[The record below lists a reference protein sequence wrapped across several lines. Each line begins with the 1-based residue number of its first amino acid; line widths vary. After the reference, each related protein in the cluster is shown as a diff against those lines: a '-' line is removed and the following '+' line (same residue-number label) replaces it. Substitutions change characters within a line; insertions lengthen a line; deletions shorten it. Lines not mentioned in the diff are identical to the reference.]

1 MATDGFTPARERARR
16 VRIAEALRG
25 GSMASPVWLLCPDA
39 SLRQELLAA
48 VAARGG
54 GFFRAVDW
62 SMLAEGLDP
71 RLGLPFAAPVDETE
85 RVLAVE
91 RTLFTRAR
99 GRDGLRESLA
109 ADPFGVASALLRV
122 VDLLR
127 AHGWR
132 GEVPLVDARD
142 PVSAVTAEH
151 VDTLRALREALETQL
166 SARGQLDLVGR
177 LRRASA
183 ALAAGRRS
191 GVTALIVEGVDRL
204 DPTQRAL
211 LRGLRDTGCPVDV
224 APWVLG
230 WEAAPPVDDDAPAP
244 TLLAALES
252 GARGAERER
261 DESVIALRP
270 RDVGEEAWF
279 IARFIAE
286 RVAGGEAATD
296 FAVSVQGGAAAD
308 RVRRALARWGLASCG
323 ASRVAVRAT
332 PLWQMVRAGVRL
344 GWRGPHPVDL
354 ATVLAAPGAGVWG
367 GDRDRLVAAL
377 RRAAPTAWKGVRD
390 VVREVLTLD
399 EAPDGEGLIPE
410 DPARQRR
417 LEEARE
423 RVGALVDVFERHG
436 PFARH
441 AAVDRATL
449 LQGLVAEI
457 RDRFIDSDRFS
468 ESVVD
473 PRDQTAWLL
482 AAKAIDGALRVELA
496 RLAERNAPLS
506 AEDPSG
512 FLAAAESLLG
522 EVEED
527 LSPPRDEGVAVLD
540 GHANARRR
548 PRTLL
553 VTGFVR
559 GAHPSAA
566 PSRLLLD
573 VDERAA
579 VNASLPAADA
589 LPTPDEDRAL
599 AWRQTLRLLALPTSQ
614 LVLLAPMRAPD
625 GASTEPSLTWT
636 ELLDR
641 MPPASRAA
649 HLREGMAPA
658 AAWLGAAMGP
668 PRSARARRDDAV
680 RALGRGDLAA
690 ARTLAQDALRGDPE
704 ARDFFVARLRPE
716 RRFEVGDLVR
726 GRLSEVVFGARDLES
741 AMTCRYRFLADS
753 LLGLRA
759 HRYARSADVGPAE
772 RTRAVRAALRRVD
785 AYLAAEGRVTDD
797 DVDLAIDHAVV
808 PLGVSLARDE
818 ELRRAT
824 RAAVQRYLNV
834 RRAWSLRDGDD
845 APEDDGPVE
854 FDLALDDRRTVR
866 ARATAPRLERGD
878 EGVMMVDFT
887 LRALDGAARL
897 RDLGLDVDAVLAPMA
912 AATRG
917 ADAPHAYLRFSLAR
931 PVADAVAGRAA
942 TVVDEKVAP
951 LETALTATAV
961 RVERVRRLEDHRDR
975 VLNELAAAF
984 DDMDRDDAPYAPHD
998 ELEFERLH
1006 DGGARTCERCDV
1018 SLACRFRLAGGA

>member
-16 VRIAEALRG
+16 VRSAEALRG

-39 SLRQELLAA
+39 SLRQELLNA

-91 RTLFTRAR
+91 RTLYARAR
-99 GRDGLRESLA
+99 GRDGLRASLA

-132 GEVPLVDARD
+132 GEVPEVDPGD

-151 VDTLRALREALETQL
+151 VDTLRALRDALESQL
-166 SARGQLDLVGR
+166 HARGQLDLVGR
-177 LRRASA
+177 LRRAAA
-183 ALAAGRRS
+183 ALAAGRSS
-191 GVTALIVEGVDRL
+191 GVVALVVEGVDRF

-211 LRGLRDTGCPVDV
+211 LRGLRATGCRVDV

-230 WEAAPPVDDDAPAP
+230 WDAVGTGDEEGAAP
-244 TLLAALES
+244 TLLAALER
-252 GARGAERER
+252 GARRAENEA
-261 DESVIALRP
+261 DDSVVALRP

-279 IARFIAE
+279 IARYIAE
-286 RVAGGEAATD
+286 RVARGDDAAD
-296 FAVSVQGGAAAD
+296 FAVSVQGAVAAD
-308 RVRRALARWGLASCG
+308 RVRRALTRWGISSSG
-323 ASRVAVRAT
+323 ASRVAVRST

-377 RRAAPTAWKGVRD
+377 RRTAPTSWKGVRD

-399 EAPDGEGLIPE
+399 EAPDGEGVIPE

-417 LEEARE
+417 LEEARQ
-423 RVGALVDVFERHG
+423 RVGALVDLFEQHG
-436 PFARH
+436 PFVRH
-441 AAVDRATL
+441 AAVDRAKL
-449 LQGLVAEI
+449 LQGIVDALRE
-457 RDRFIDSDRFS
+457 RFVDSDRFS

-496 RLAERNAPLS
+496 RIVERNTPLS
-506 AEDPSG
+506 ADDPSG

-540 GHANARRR
+540 GHASARRR
-548 PRTLL
+548 PGTLL

-559 GAHPSAA
+559 GAHPSAPPA
-566 PSRLLLD
+566 RLLLD
-573 VDERAA
+573 EEERAA
-579 VNASLPAADA
+579 VNASLPSEDA

-599 AWRQTLRLLALPTSQ
+599 AWRQTQRLLALPTSQ

-625 GASTEPSLTWT
+625 GAGTDPSLTWT

-649 HLREGMAPA
+649 RMREGIAPA
-658 AAWLGAAMGP
+658 ATWLSAAMGP
-668 PRSARARRDDAV
+668 PQSARAWRDDAV

-690 ARTLAQDALRGDPE
+690 ARSLSRELLREDPA

-716 RRFEVGDLVR
+716 RQFEVGDLVR

-759 HRYARSADVGPAE
+759 HRYARNTDVGPAE

-785 AYLAAEGRVTDD
+785 AHLAAEGRVSDD
-797 DVDLAIDHAVV
+797 DIDLAIDQAVV

-854 FDLALDDRRTVR
+854 FDLPLDDGRRLR

-878 EGVMMVDFT
+878 DGVMMVDFT
-887 LRALDGAARL
+887 LRSLDGAARL

-917 ADAPHAYLRFSLAR
+917 ADAPHAYLRFSLAK
-931 PVADAVAGRAA
+931 PVADALAGRAA
-942 TVVDEKVAP
+942 AVVDEKVAP

-975 VLNELAAAF
+975 VLHELTTAF
-984 DDMDRDDAPYAPHD
+984 GDMDRDDALYAPHD
-998 ELEFERLH
+998 AQEFERLH
-1006 DGGARTCERCDV
+1006 DGGARTCDRCDV